1 MKRILKHSEFL
12 ETRLIKEEFIKTEI
26 EKFFGNI
33 TGTYRNIT
41 GVTKDRMNWI
51 LNNVNPL
58 GQLEDRISKISENE
72 RDEYRKKLLDFLNQS
87 GWYKDSPDE
96 KEVGWKEGNF
106 IRVLYGKLVD
116 SNMKTDNS
124 PEKVD
129 WLRNRLISC
138 KEYGAETPLEINNI
152 DNKKWNNFQKAIENI
167 NRQIPDQLE
176 KGIDDINRQK
186 NIKLSYIT
194 YKEIDEFINKYR
206 ASDGG
211 EHTNYHELEN
221 SSILNYYYPLLK
233 KEDFGNGSDYSDFI
247 KSLCIRSEERQFK
260 NSDYNPVVWSYK
272 DLDVISILKYEKKF
286 QPYLDKNIGELKQF
300 IEISR
305 SISELE
311 AEKINTQTKKEDI
324 YKKIRELE
332 NNKFY
337 DSHMRDLKNKYE
349 NIQKIYNEL
358 HSLWD
363 KVIQN
368 FKKISDHTKEKKV
381 GEIIK
386 FKDPIK
392 FIKMEVTDKDT
403 KNKIDFS
410 GDKIYRCGNVVYHGG
425 TVPNLE
431 KEGVLG
437 KFIEKTGN
445 YIQTVSGKGIYCCHV
460 MKDVLFYP
468 LGRIE
473 TLTKKYADACP
484 TVYKL
489 TLKKGSLFFYSEH
502 GDTNMEPQEIE
513 NLKALK
519 LCGVHSGEEIVAGPG
534 TTEVSIITPECVE
547 KIEKLSL
554 DQMKKIIDDEKEI
567 YSRVAGQEDTER
579 RLGEIKDY
587 QEKNRF
593 F

>member
-1 MKRILKHSEFL
+1 MKRILKYSEFL
-12 ETRLIKEEFIKTEI
+12 ETRLIKEESF

-33 TGTYRNIT
+33 TRTYRDIT
-41 GVTKDRMNWI
+41 GVTEDRMNWI

-72 RDEYRKKLLDFLNQS
+72 RDEYRKKLLDFLKQS
-87 GWYKDSPDE
+87 GCYKDDSLIGW
-96 KEVGWKEGNF
+96 KEVGWKEENF

-186 NIKLSYIT
+186 NSELSKIT
-194 YKEIDEFINKYR
+194 DKEINEFIYKY
-206 ASDGG
+206 SDYDSDLY
-211 EHTNYHELEN
+211 TNYHELEN
-221 SSILNYYYPLLK
+221 SPILNYYYPLLK

-260 NSDYNPVVWSYK
+260 NSDYNPVVESY
-272 DLDVISILKYEKKF
+272 DQLDVISILKYEKKF

-324 YKKIRELE
+324 YKKIGKLE
-332 NNKFY
+332 NNNY
-337 DSHMRDLKNKYE
+337 YYASQMLELKDKYKK
-349 NIQKIYNEL
+349 IQKIYNEL

-368 FKKISDHTKEKKV
+368 FNKISDYTKEKKV
-381 GEIIK
+381 EEIIK

-410 GDKIYRCGNVVYHGG
+410 SDKIYRCGNVVYHGG
-425 TVPNLE
+425 TVHNLE
-431 KEGVLG
+431 KEGELG

-445 YIQTVSGKGIYCCHV
+445 YKEFKSGKGIYCCHV

-468 LGRIE
+468 LGHI
-473 TLTKKYADACP
+473 KKFKEYENACP

-502 GDTNMEPQEIE
+502 GDTKMEPQEIE

-519 LCGVHSGEEIVAGPG
+519 LCGVHSGEEIVQGPG

-567 YSRVAGQEDTER
+567 SSRVSGQEDTER
-579 RLGEIKDY
+579 WLGEFEDY
-587 QEKNRF
+587 QRKKGVF
-593 F
+593 